1 MRGLWMI
8 CKKCKKVFYDCCG
21 ISPVCPACEKGMS
34 KSEIAALLK
43 D

>member
-1 MRGLWMI
+1 MI

-21 ISPVCPACEKGMS
+21 ISPVCEKCAKVMV